1 MILSEPERDRKIND
15 FLNRK
20 FREFN
25 IDDNEPTIHE
35 IRSFG
40 NLRSI

>member
-1 MILSEPERDRKIND
+1 MILSEPEQERKIND
-15 FLNRK
+15 FLTRK
-20 FREFN
+20 FREFD
-25 IDDNEPTIHE
+25 ISDNEPTIHE